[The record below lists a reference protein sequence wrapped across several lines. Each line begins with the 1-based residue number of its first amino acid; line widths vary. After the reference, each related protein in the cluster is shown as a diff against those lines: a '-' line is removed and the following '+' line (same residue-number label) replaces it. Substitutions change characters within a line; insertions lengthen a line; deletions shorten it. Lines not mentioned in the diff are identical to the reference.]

1 MTCRHC
7 QSFFCWLCN
16 ELING
21 YEHFNNINSPC
32 YGLLFEGLE
41 TDNVMIDMDMIDMVD
56 DINQFFENLDI

>member
-1 MTCRHC
+1 MMCRHC

-21 YEHFNNINSPC
+21 YEHFNNVNNPC

-41 TDNVMIDMDMIDMVD
+41 TDNVDYNLLDLN
-56 DINQFFENLDI
+56 DINQFLENLDI